1 MVPNVPM
8 VYLDAPYEKL
18 WKITINAFRVGNK
31 PTFPNGAK
39 SAFYFDQKD
48 AYLDTFSPYIKIPS
62 SIGTQVF
69 SAFFH
74 DQPDIRADNDSGLLF
89 GPCDMSLYNEI
100 SLFVNDRYY
109 VKLVPESFVIDIGKV
124 DRCFLP
130 FAYNKE
136 DHWIIGEPFFRSF
149 YTVFD
154 DSKGLIGVT
163 PSINFVHSSITEGI
177 VPNDPLH
184 VPGRRKPSDKKIPK
198 QEKLPSLSDPM
209 AVVSYVASRAKSFI
223 FGPDGISQTAIYEIA
238 GVVVLLAIGL
248 CCCCGVSAYVAFQAF
263 KFMSP

>member
-1 MVPNVPM
+1 
-8 VYLDAPYEKL
+8 
-18 WKITINAFRVGNK
+18 
-31 PTFPNGAK
+31 
-39 SAFYFDQKD
+39 
-48 AYLDTFSPYIKIPS
+48 
-62 SIGTQVF
+62 
-69 SAFFH
+69 
-74 DQPDIRADNDSGLLF
+74 
-89 GPCDMSLYNEI
+89 MSVYNEI

-184 VPGRRKPSDKKIPK
+184 VPGRRKPSDK
-198 QEKLPSLSDPM
+198 
-209 AVVSYVASRAKSFI
+209 
-223 FGPDGISQTAIYEIA
+223 
-238 GVVVLLAIGL
+238 
-248 CCCCGVSAYVAFQAF
+248 
-263 KFMSP
+263 